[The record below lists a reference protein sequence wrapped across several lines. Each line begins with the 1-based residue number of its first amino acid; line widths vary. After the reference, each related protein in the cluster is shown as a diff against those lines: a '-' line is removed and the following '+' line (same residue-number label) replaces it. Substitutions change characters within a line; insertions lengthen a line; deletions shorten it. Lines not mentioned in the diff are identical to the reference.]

1 MIATKKIISSGHN
14 KKGVT
19 EKAIAE
25 NLNASTLYEKGK
37 QMMIL
42 AFHPLVS
49 WSDFIFTE
57 SLKGRQATV
66 L

>member
-49 WSDFIFTE
+49 
-57 SLKGRQATV
+57 
-66 L
+66 